1 MKNKKENMNQ
11 EVSGKFVNRWHQL
24 EHAFP
29 T

>member
-11 EVSGKFVNRWHQL
+11 EVSGNNVNRWHQL